1 MSKNMQFLI
10 FIWTRSPYKYTIL
23 DTICVE
29 DFFVSKLLFDD
40 TINDTTNDTIKNCQS
55 DIISLIKK
63 TPSITRKEIAQ
74 TLNISEP
81 TVARDLKMLQ
91 EIGVIK
97 RNGPNKTGYWEILKD
112 GK

>member
-1 MSKNMQFLI
+1 MVLRI
-10 FIWTRSPYKYTIL
+10 
-23 DTICVE
+23 
-29 DFFVSKLLFDD
+29 FFVSKLLLDD
-40 TINDTTNDTIKNCQS
+40 TINDTTNDTIKNRQS

-63 TPSITRKEIAQ
+63 APSITRKEIAK

-97 RNGPNKTGYWEILKD
+97 RNGPNKTGYWKVIK
-112 GK
+112 

>member
-1 MSKNMQFLI
+1 MWINCIPQVYLGRKYLVLNTI
-10 FIWTRSPYKYTIL
+10 FI
-23 DTICVE
+23 E
-29 DFFVSKLLFDD
+29 DFFVSKLLIDD
-40 TINDTTNDTIKNCQS
+40 TTNDTTNDTIKNRQS

-63 TPSITRKEIAQ
+63 APSITRKEITQ
-74 TLNISEP
+74 LLSISEP

-97 RNGPNKTGYWEILKD
+97 RNGPNKTGYWEILEN

>member
-1 MSKNMQFLI
+1 MC
-10 FIWTRSPYKYTIL
+10 WG
-23 DTICVE
+23 
-29 DFFVSKLLFDD
+29 FFVSKKFIND
-40 TINDTTNDTIKNCQS
+40 TINDTKNDTIKNRQS
-55 DIISLIKK
+55 DIIGLIKI

-91 EIGVIK
+91 EIGFIK
-97 RNGPNKTGYWEILKD
+97 RKGPNKTGYWEILKD